1 MSFFWESN
9 YEGVF
14 NVLEFIF
21 KEQIQFKTYVYKL
34 VENFT
39 GYPNI

>member
-1 MSFFWESN
+1 MSFFWESD
-9 YEGVF
+9 YEG
-14 NVLEFIF
+14 LF
-21 KEQIQFKTYVYKL
+21 KGQIQFKTYVYKF

>member
-1 MSFFWESN
+1 MSFFWESD

-14 NVLEFIF
+14 NVVELIF
-21 KEQIQFKTYVYKL
+21 KGQIKFKTYVNKF

-39 GYPNI
+39 DYPII

>member
-1 MSFFWESN
+1 MSFFWESD

-21 KEQIQFKTYVYKL
+21 KRQIKFKTYVYKF
-34 VENFT
+34 VENLT
-39 GYPNI
+39 GYPNM

>member
-1 MSFFWESN
+1 MSFFWESD

-21 KEQIQFKTYVYKL
+21 KGQIQFKTYIYISL
-34 VENFT
+34 
-39 GYPNI
+39 